1 MAGRRSVS
9 VKIIMAVDQ
18 DRSSAESYIEMR
30 LAEFHRLRRPL
41 LGLSG
46 SGDLQKFVYLLADS
60 AKASQRIEEL
70 TDDPVLAQILNY
82 QHRSATD
89 EACWL
94 LFLYCYVG
102 RSGLLDII
110 HRSWSWERASA
121 DADAFRRWLTVNQ
134 RGLKNA
140 GSLSVVHKYRAFDQH
155 RAKAM
160 GEDAKG
166 YIAWIKA
173 SGGHAQVFQN
183 AIAHS
188 QGQSIM
194 AFDKLYISMNEHT
207 GIKRQIKLEHLCLI
221 GHLKIAGI
229 EPGQFY
235 FSDILPLK
243 KAARQLFGGNPST
256 RIPLSELNELAIAL
270 AGCLGP
276 PFSIAVLYR
285 ALMNW
290 GEEKLVAV
298 NPNFRRY

>member
-1 MAGRRSVS
+1 MAGRRSGS

-18 DRSSAESYIEMR
+18 DSSFAELYIER
-30 LAEFHRLRRPL
+30 QLAEFHRLWCPL

-46 SGDLQKFVYLLADS
+46 RGDLEKFVYLLADA
-60 AKASQRIEEL
+60 AKASQRVGEL
-70 TDDPVLAQILNY
+70 TDNSVLAQILNY
-82 QHRSATD
+82 QQRSATD

-94 LFLYCYVG
+94 LFLYSYIG
-102 RSGLLDII
+102 RSGLLDVI
-110 HRSWSWERASA
+110 HRSWSWERASV
-121 DADAFRRWLTVNQ
+121 DADAFGRWLTVNQ
-134 RGLKNA
+134 RVLKNA

-188 QGQSIM
+188 QGQSIL
-194 AFDKLYISMNEHT
+194 AFDMLYMSMNEHT
-207 GIKRQIKLEHLCLI
+207 SFKRQIKLEHLCLI
-221 GHLKIAGI
+221 GHLKIADI

-235 FSDILPLK
+235 FNDILPLK
-243 KAARQLFGGNPST
+243 KAARQLFGGNPSV
-256 RIPLSELNELAIAL
+256 RIPLSELNELAVAL
-270 AGCLGP
+270 VGCLGP

-290 GEEKLVAV
+290 GEEKLVAI